1 MIRLFGIT
9 IMIVLVLLLPFIGR
23 AIRGPTIFDRVVAL
37 NGMGT
42 LVPVLMVLVGL
53 SYDRVDMFVDVALA
67 MFLLNLFTTLLIARY
82 VRHKAELDDDSVGEQ
97 P

>member
-1 MIRLFGIT
+1 MIQLFGIT

-23 AIRGPTIFDRVVAL
+23 AISGPTIFDRVVAL

-42 LVPVLMVLVGL
+42 LVPVIMVLVGL
-53 SYDRVDMFVDVALA
+53 TYDRVDMFVDVALA